1 MDTFEIRA
9 LNKAKGAP
17 QTNWQQHSADDVF
30 LHDDI
35 PRVNCKYEV
44 TESLVRGNDGL
55 TQAASVCT
63 STGKIAHPIT
73 RLYPLEVVPHSV
85 TKTDDSSSDS
95 ARESV
100 SLPSQQ
106 MITEQPRI
114 GPLRVAATRAHKQL
128 SNLSVI
134 LQVPPEGRCKLTDIV
149 IVLLGSFRSH
159 DCSYL

>member
-17 QTNWQQHSADDVF
+17 QTNWQRHSAGDVF

-35 PRVNCKYEV
+35 PRVNWKYEV
-44 TESLVRGNDGL
+44 TESLIRGNDGL
-55 TQAASVCT
+55 TRAANVCT
-63 STGKIAHPIT
+63 STGNIAHPIM
-73 RLYPLEVVPHSV
+73 RLYPLEVTPHSV
-85 TKTDDSSSDS
+85 TKTDDSFSDS

-106 MITEQPRI
+106 MIIEQPRI

-128 SNLSVI
+128 SNLSLI
-134 LQVPPEGRCKLTDIV
+134 LQVPPEGYCKLTD
-149 IVLLGSFRSH
+149 L
-159 DCSYL
+159 